1 MEIMIIISAYI
12 IIKNNDTDN
21 EDKNNAQN
29 NYDKA

>member
-1 MEIMIIISAYI
+1 MIIISAYI
-12 IIKNNDTDN
+12 IIKNNDIDN

>member
-1 MEIMIIISAYI
+1 MEIMTIISAYI
-12 IIKNNDTDN
+12 IIKNNDIDN